1 MANALNQKLRPSPEL
16 ASILGNSQSV
26 TRAEAVKKLWDYVK
40 KENLQNPENKREIMA
55 DENLKPLFGKDKI
68 TMFEVGK
75 VINSHLLAD
84 NKGGAKA
91 GTSKKKAA

>member
-16 ASILGNSQSV
+16 SKIVGGSQSV

-40 KENLQNPENKREIMA
+40 KNNLQNPENKREILA
-55 DENLKPLFGKDKI
+55 NDDLKPLFGKDKI

-75 VINSHLLAD
+75 VINSHLQVD
-84 NKGGAKA
+84 KA
-91 GTSKKKAA
+91 GTPKKKAA